1 LGYLLPEFIQEP
13 VPKSALQLYDLAFL
27 NEIGRGDPA
36 FLERMIRLFLT
47 EIPPNVTELNRAYEQ
62 GDLAIVKSLAHRLKS
77 TAEAMGIVSIQQD
90 LVVIEK
96 MAADNLKG
104 VKLDAHIS
112 RLTQVMTTVCSQLT
126 ERLVV

>member
-1 LGYLLPEFIQEP
+1 M
-13 VPKSALQLYDLAFL
+13 PKSSPQLYDLAFL
-27 NEIGRGDPA
+27 NEVGRGDPA

-47 EIPPNVTELNRAYEQ
+47 EIPPNIAELNRAYEQ
-62 GDLAIVKSLAHRLKS
+62 SDLSIVRSLAHRLKS
-77 TAEAMGIVSIQQD
+77 TVEAMGIVSLQQD

-112 RLTQVMTTVCSQLT
+112 RLNQVMELVCSQLT
-126 ERLVV
+126 ARLSH